1 MSATYLMQTELL
13 DDESLFWDRY
23 HTQPL
28 ARQKKIDQLIFK
40 KDKKL
45 SLAAGL
51 VFQAGLADYGLGKQQ
66 ITISCHEDGKPYI
79 CEYPELFFSIS
90 HSENLAI
97 CSFSSREIG
106 VDVEKRV
113 PIDLE
118 IARQFFYGAEYQDI
132 IASDDPLNTFFDYWV
147 LKESY
152 MKATGMGFKLSLD
165 AFRIVLE
172 DEIRVY
178 VDNILM
184 PYGFYNTTVFENYK
198 LAICTKGGLPEP
210 ELHVL

>member
-23 HTQPL
+23 HSQPL

-51 VFQAGLADYGLGKQQ
+51 VFQAGLADHGLGKQQ

-97 CSFSSREIG
+97 CSFSNREIG
-106 VDVEKRV
+106 VDVEK
-113 PIDLE
+113 
-118 IARQFFYGAEYQDI
+118 
-132 IASDDPLNTFFDYWV
+132 
-147 LKESY
+147 
-152 MKATGMGFKLSLD
+152 
-165 AFRIVLE
+165 
-172 DEIRVY
+172 
-178 VDNILM
+178 
-184 PYGFYNTTVFENYK
+184 
-198 LAICTKGGLPEP
+198 
-210 ELHVL
+210 